1 MLNFA
6 GVRSISS
13 DVLGILA
20 ALARRFDPSRG
31 RIRVRG
37 LDPVLLNML
46 RICRLDRVL
55 EVEDR
60 EPGPL

>member
-20 ALARRFDPSRG
+20 ALARRLDPSRG
-31 RIRVRG
+31 QIRVRG

-46 RICRLDRVL
+46 RICRLDRML
-55 EVEDR
+55 EVEDG
-60 EPGPL
+60 EPAPL